1 MTGKLIF
8 KMEMFKFKNDKKYL
22 MTAGIIGVL
31 NTILA
36 LMVINMDVMNY
47 YDYGM
52 LGTVIGF
59 YFMLMLGNIIFM
71 FFYPFHVLSMD
82 YKNNVIATMIAS
94 GVNRTKLF
102 VSKIGAIIV
111 NTIMIGLITTFVPF
125 VLLMLKATYEA
136 GFGIFFEEIL
146 GFFQIVDIDFISL
159 MLMGLTSYLG
169 MIMMMTAAST
179 ILKGGNLSFLLF
191 IGFSMATSI
200 ATGILSSIT
209 TAFDLYGTG
218 LIVYNIFINLIIIA
232 VFGYLGLSAI
242 KKQNL

>member
-22 MTAGIIGVL
+22 ITAGIIGIL

-36 LMVINMDVMNY
+36 LIIINIDSMNY

-52 LGTVIGF
+52 IGTALGF
-59 YFMLMLGNIIFM
+59 YFMLMLGNVIFM

-111 NTIMIGLITTFVPF
+111 NTIIIGLITSFVPF
-125 VLLMLKATYEA
+125 VLFVSKAFYEA
-136 GFGIFFEEIL
+136 GFSRFFE
-146 GFFQIVDIDFISL
+146 QIFELFRVASGDLFSFVL
-159 MLMGLTSYLG
+159 VGVTGYLG

-179 ILKGGNLSFLLF
+179 ILKGANLSFLLF

-200 ATGILSSIT
+200 VTGILSSIT
-209 TAFDLYGTG
+209 FAFDLYGAGLTAYNFLMN
-218 LIVYNIFINLIIIA
+218 LIVIA
-232 VFGYLGLSAI
+232 VFGYIGLSAI